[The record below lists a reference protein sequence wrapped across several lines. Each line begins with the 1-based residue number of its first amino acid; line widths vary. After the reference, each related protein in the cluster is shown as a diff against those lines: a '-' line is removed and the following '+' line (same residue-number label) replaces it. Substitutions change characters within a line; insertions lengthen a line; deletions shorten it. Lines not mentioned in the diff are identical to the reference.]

1 MDIKRLGPHK
11 VRVVGAFGDKQVI
24 TECGLRILNEVTQ
37 LVALE
42 CKKSGGCPHCG
53 WGAA

>member
-1 MDIKRLGPHK
+1 MSITQLGRHM
-11 VRVVGAFGDKQVI
+11 VRVVGVFGDKRVV
-24 TECGLRILNEVTQ
+24 TECGLRILNEVMQ